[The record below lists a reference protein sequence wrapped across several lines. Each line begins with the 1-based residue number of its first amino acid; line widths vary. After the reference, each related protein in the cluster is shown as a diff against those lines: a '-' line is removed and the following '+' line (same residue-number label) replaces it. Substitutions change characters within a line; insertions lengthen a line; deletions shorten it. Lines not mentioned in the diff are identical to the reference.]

1 MQQPHGPWFESTHVY
16 QALLEAA
23 PDAIVVVD
31 AAGTIVLVNSQ
42 TERLFGYTSAELLGQ
57 PVEIL
62 IPPGQQQTHAAHVQ
76 NYGEHPRPRP
86 MGAQLDLHGCR
97 KDGSTFPAEISLSP
111 LTTSHGVIVMSAIR
125 DVTAQKKIQLALRE
139 AHEHLEAKVKE
150 RTAELE
156 ARNAELNAF
165 AHTVAHDLKNPLTI
179 MVGLADTLRSYHA
192 SLSTEEMEQYLTAI
206 ARDGRKMNNIIDELL
221 VLASVGQTKARTDV
235 IDMGL
240 VIDESIRRLEY
251 KIEETHA
258 ELIVPENWPAAV
270 GHGSWL
276 ESVWAN
282 YMSNAI
288 KYGGQPPRVEL
299 GATPLADGHI
309 KFWVRDNGSG
319 LSADEQT
326 RLFKEFTRLG
336 NYKRVEGH
344 GVGLSIVRRIVETLG
359 GRVGVES
366 QAGQGS
372 TFFFTLPGSNN
383 SQE

>member
-31 AAGTIVLVNSQ
+31 AAGKIVLVNSQ

-62 IPPGQQQTHAAHVQ
+62 IPPGQQQTHTAHVH
-76 NYGEHPRPRP
+76 NYSERPRPRP
-86 MGAQLDLHGCR
+86 MGAPLNLHGCR

-111 LTTSHGVIVMSAIR
+111 VTTDHGVIIMSAIR
-125 DVTAQKKIQLALRE
+125 DVTAQKNVQSALRE

-179 MVGLADTLRSYHA
+179 MVGMADTLRSYHA

-221 VLASVGQTKARTDV
+221 VLASVGQSKARMDV

-240 VIDESIRRLEY
+240 VVDESIRRLEY
-251 KIEETHA
+251 KIEETRA
-258 ELIVPENWPAAV
+258 ELIVPESWPPAL

-276 ESVWAN
+276 ESVWVN
-282 YMSNAI
+282 YLSNAI

-299 GATPLADGHI
+299 GATPLADGHV

-319 LSADEQT
+319 LSTDEQT
-326 RLFKEFTRLG
+326 RLFKEFTRVG

-372 TFFFTLPGSNN
+372 TFFFTLPGSKN